1 MPTQRQQHDVGHSVI
16 ATGRGVLRLSSSIS
30 AGVQTPAERSEK
42 GNKERFE
49 HYMKHVT
56 IMGVPFL
63 HSNQQDFVD
72 LLVNR
77 IEHEE
82 KTFVI
87 TANPEVVMQANENPT
102 VMNYLKKATYI
113 CADGIG
119 VVKAAQILG
128 DSLPERVTG
137 YDTMVRLLEVG
148 NTKRFKIFLLGAQN
162 ETLEKT
168 VKNINQTYPNVDIV
182 GYHDGFFDWNKN
194 DIANEIATLKPDLV
208 FVALGVPRQEKW
220 ISENL
225 DQFSKG
231 VFIGVGGSFDV
242 IAGTVK
248 RAPVIWQ
255 KLNLEW
261 LYRLLRQPSRFGRML
276 VLPRF
281 ALKVFALKIKGQG
294 APK

>member
-1 MPTQRQQHDVGHSVI
+1 
-16 ATGRGVLRLSSSIS
+16 
-30 AGVQTPAERSEK
+30 
-42 GNKERFE
+42 
-49 HYMKHVT
+49 
-56 IMGVPFL
+56 MGVPFL
-63 HSNQQDFVD
+63 HISQQGFVD

-77 IEHEE
+77 IEQQE
-82 KTFVI
+82 KTFVV

-102 VMNYLKKATYI
+102 VKGYLNQATYI

-137 YDTMVRLLEVG
+137 YDTMVKLLEVG
-148 NTKRFKIFLLGAQN
+148 QQKRFKIYLLGAQK
-162 ETLEKT
+162 ETIEKT
-168 VKNINQTYPNVDIV
+168 IANIHKNYPNVEVV
-182 GYHDGFFDWNKN
+182 GYHDGFFDWNN
-194 DIANEIATLKPDLV
+194 NHIADDISALQPDLV

-220 ISENL
+220 ITENL
-225 DQFSKG
+225 DKFSKG

-261 LYRLLRQPSRFGRML
+261 LYRLLRQPSRFIRML

-281 ALKVFALKIKGQG
+281 ALKVFSLKLRGQG
-294 APK
+294 TAK

>member
-1 MPTQRQQHDVGHSVI
+1 
-16 ATGRGVLRLSSSIS
+16 
-30 AGVQTPAERSEK
+30 
-42 GNKERFE
+42 
-49 HYMKHVT
+49 
-56 IMGVPFL
+56 MGVPFL
-63 HSNQQDFVD
+63 HISQQGFVD

-77 IEHEE
+77 IEQQE
-82 KTFVI
+82 KTFVV

-102 VMNYLKKATYI
+102 VKGYLNQATYI

-137 YDTMVRLLEVG
+137 YDTMVKLLEVG
-148 NTKRFKIFLLGAQN
+148 QQKRFKVYLLGAQK
-162 ETLEKT
+162 ETIEKT
-168 VKNINQTYPNVDIV
+168 IANIHKDYPNVEVV
-182 GYHDGFFDWNKN
+182 GYHDGFFDWNN
-194 DIANEIATLKPDLV
+194 NHIADDIAALQPDLV

-220 ISENL
+220 ITENL
-225 DQFSKG
+225 DKFSKG

-261 LYRLLRQPSRFGRML
+261 LYRLLRQPSRFIRML

-281 ALKVFALKIKGQG
+281 ALKVFSLKLRGQG
-294 APK
+294 TAK

>member
-1 MPTQRQQHDVGHSVI
+1 
-16 ATGRGVLRLSSSIS
+16 
-30 AGVQTPAERSEK
+30 
-42 GNKERFE
+42 
-49 HYMKHVT
+49 
-56 IMGVPFL
+56 MGVPFL
-63 HSNQQDFVD
+63 HISQQGFVD

-77 IEHEE
+77 IEQQE
-82 KTFVI
+82 KTFVV

-102 VMNYLKKATYI
+102 VKGYLNQATYI

-137 YDTMVRLLEVG
+137 YDTMVKLLEVG
-148 NTKRFKIFLLGAQN
+148 QQKRFKVYLLGAQK
-162 ETLEKT
+162 ETIEKT
-168 VKNINQTYPNVDIV
+168 IANIHKNYPNVEVV
-182 GYHDGFFDWNKN
+182 GYHDGFFDWNN
-194 DIANEIATLKPDLV
+194 NHIADDIAALQPDLV

-220 ISENL
+220 ITENL
-225 DQFSKG
+225 DKFSKG

-261 LYRLLRQPSRFGRML
+261 LYRLLRQPSRFIRML

-281 ALKVFALKIKGQG
+281 ALKVFSLKLRGQG
-294 APK
+294 TAK

>member
-1 MPTQRQQHDVGHSVI
+1 
-16 ATGRGVLRLSSSIS
+16 
-30 AGVQTPAERSEK
+30 
-42 GNKERFE
+42 
-49 HYMKHVT
+49 
-56 IMGVPFL
+56 MGVPFL
-63 HSNQQDFVD
+63 HISQQGFVD

-77 IEHEE
+77 IEQQE
-82 KTFVI
+82 KTFVV

-102 VMNYLKKATYI
+102 VKGYLNQATYI

-137 YDTMVRLLEVG
+137 YDTMVKLLEVG
-148 NTKRFKIFLLGAQN
+148 QQKRFKIYLLGAQK
-162 ETLEKT
+162 ETIEKT
-168 VKNINQTYPNVDIV
+168 IANIHKNYPNVEVV
-182 GYHDGFFDWNKN
+182 GYHDGFFDWNN
-194 DIANEIATLKPDLV
+194 NHIADDIAALQPDLV

-220 ISENL
+220 ITENL
-225 DQFSKG
+225 DKFSKG

-261 LYRLLRQPSRFGRML
+261 LYRLLRQPSRFIRML

-281 ALKVFALKIKGQG
+281 ALKVFSLKLRGQG
-294 APK
+294 TAK

>member
-1 MPTQRQQHDVGHSVI
+1 
-16 ATGRGVLRLSSSIS
+16 
-30 AGVQTPAERSEK
+30 
-42 GNKERFE
+42 
-49 HYMKHVT
+49 
-56 IMGVPFL
+56 MGVPFL
-63 HSNQQDFVD
+63 HISQQGFVD

-77 IEHEE
+77 IEQQE
-82 KTFVI
+82 KTFVV

-102 VMNYLKKATYI
+102 VKGYLNQATYI

-137 YDTMVRLLEVG
+137 YDTMVKLLEVG
-148 NTKRFKIFLLGAQN
+148 QQKRFKVYLLGAQK
-162 ETLEKT
+162 ETIEKT
-168 VKNINQTYPNVDIV
+168 IANIHKYYPHVEVV
-182 GYHDGFFDWNKN
+182 GYHDGFFDWNN
-194 DIANEIATLKPDLV
+194 NHIADDIAALQPDLV

-220 ISENL
+220 ITENL
-225 DQFSKG
+225 DKFSKG

-261 LYRLLRQPSRFGRML
+261 LYRLLRQPSRFIRML

-281 ALKVFALKIKGQG
+281 ALKVFSLKLRGQG
-294 APK
+294 TAK

>member
-1 MPTQRQQHDVGHSVI
+1 
-16 ATGRGVLRLSSSIS
+16 
-30 AGVQTPAERSEK
+30 
-42 GNKERFE
+42 
-49 HYMKHVT
+49 
-56 IMGVPFL
+56 MGVPFL
-63 HSNQQDFVD
+63 HISQQGFVD

-77 IEHEE
+77 IEQQE
-82 KTFVI
+82 KTFVV

-102 VMNYLKKATYI
+102 VKGYLNQATYI

-137 YDTMVRLLEVG
+137 YDTMVKLLEVG
-148 NTKRFKIFLLGAQN
+148 QQKRFKVYLLGAQK
-162 ETLEKT
+162 ETIEKT
-168 VKNINQTYPNVDIV
+168 IANIHKNYPNVEVV
-182 GYHDGFFDWNKN
+182 GYQDGFFDWNN
-194 DIANEIATLKPDLV
+194 NHIADDIAALQPDLV

-220 ISENL
+220 ITENL
-225 DQFSKG
+225 DKFSKG

-261 LYRLLRQPSRFGRML
+261 LYRLLRQPSRFIRML

-281 ALKVFALKIKGQG
+281 ALKVFSLKLRGQG
-294 APK
+294 TTK

>member
-1 MPTQRQQHDVGHSVI
+1 MR
-16 ATGRGVLRLSSSIS
+16 
-30 AGVQTPAERSEK
+30 
-42 GNKERFE
+42 
-49 HYMKHVT
+49 HVT

-63 HSNQQDFVD
+63 HISQQGFVD

-77 IEHEE
+77 IEQQE
-82 KTFVI
+82 KTFVV

-102 VMNYLKKATYI
+102 VKGYLNQATYI

-137 YDTMVRLLEVG
+137 YDTMVKLLEVG
-148 NTKRFKIFLLGAQN
+148 QQKHFKVYLLGAQK
-162 ETLEKT
+162 ETIEKT
-168 VKNINQTYPNVDIV
+168 IANIHKDYPNVEVV
-182 GYHDGFFDWNKN
+182 GYHDGFFDWNTN
-194 DIANEIATLKPDLV
+194 HIADDIAALQPDLV

-220 ISENL
+220 ITENL
-225 DQFSKG
+225 DKFSKG

-261 LYRLLRQPSRFGRML
+261 LYRLLRQPSRFIRML

-281 ALKVFALKIKGQG
+281 ALKVFSLKLRGQG
-294 APK
+294 AAK

>member
-1 MPTQRQQHDVGHSVI
+1 MR
-16 ATGRGVLRLSSSIS
+16 
-30 AGVQTPAERSEK
+30 
-42 GNKERFE
+42 
-49 HYMKHVT
+49 HVT

-63 HSNQQDFVD
+63 HISQQGFVD

-77 IEHEE
+77 IEQQE
-82 KTFVI
+82 KTFVV
-87 TANPEVVMQANENPT
+87 TANPEVVMQANENPN
-102 VMNYLKKATYI
+102 VMNYLKQATYI

-148 NTKRFKIFLLGAQN
+148 QQKHFKIYLLGAQK
-162 ETLEKT
+162 ETIEKT
-168 VKNINQTYPNVDIV
+168 VANIHKNYPNVDVV
-182 GYHDGFFDWNKN
+182 GYHDGYFDWNNN
-194 DIANEIATLKPDLV
+194 DFAKEIATLQPDLV

-220 ISENL
+220 ITENL
-225 DQFSKG
+225 DKFSKG

-281 ALKVFALKIKGQG
+281 ALKVFALKFKGQG
-294 APK
+294 KTK

>member
-1 MPTQRQQHDVGHSVI
+1 MR
-16 ATGRGVLRLSSSIS
+16 
-30 AGVQTPAERSEK
+30 
-42 GNKERFE
+42 
-49 HYMKHVT
+49 HVT

-63 HSNQQDFVD
+63 HISQQGFVD

-77 IEHEE
+77 IEQQE
-82 KTFVI
+82 KTFVV

-102 VMNYLKKATYI
+102 VKGYLNQATYI

-137 YDTMVRLLEVG
+137 YDTMVKLLEVG
-148 NTKRFKIFLLGAQN
+148 QQKHFKVYLLGAQK
-162 ETLEKT
+162 ETIEKT
-168 VKNINQTYPNVDIV
+168 IANIHKDYPNVEIV
-182 GYHDGFFDWNKN
+182 GYHDGFFDWNN
-194 DIANEIATLKPDLV
+194 NHIADDIAALQPDLV

-220 ISENL
+220 ITENL
-225 DQFSKG
+225 DKFSKG

-261 LYRLLRQPSRFGRML
+261 LYRLLRQPSRFIRML

-281 ALKVFALKIKGQG
+281 ALKVFSLKLRGQG
-294 APK
+294 AAK

>member
-1 MPTQRQQHDVGHSVI
+1 
-16 ATGRGVLRLSSSIS
+16 
-30 AGVQTPAERSEK
+30 
-42 GNKERFE
+42 
-49 HYMKHVT
+49 
-56 IMGVPFL
+56 MGVPFL
-63 HSNQQDFVD
+63 HISQQGFVD

-77 IEHEE
+77 IEQQE
-82 KTFVI
+82 KTFVV

-102 VMNYLKKATYI
+102 VKGYLNQATYI

-137 YDTMVRLLEVG
+137 YDTMVKLLEVG
-148 NTKRFKIFLLGAQN
+148 QQKRYKVYLLGAQK
-162 ETLEKT
+162 ETIEKT
-168 VKNINQTYPNVDIV
+168 IANIHKNYPNVEVV
-182 GYHDGFFDWNKN
+182 GYHDGFFDWNN
-194 DIANEIATLKPDLV
+194 NHIADDIAALQPDLV

-220 ISENL
+220 ITENL
-225 DQFSKG
+225 DKFSKG

-261 LYRLLRQPSRFGRML
+261 LYRLLRQPSRFIRML

-281 ALKVFALKIKGQG
+281 ALKVFSLKLRGQG
-294 APK
+294 TAK

>member
-1 MPTQRQQHDVGHSVI
+1 
-16 ATGRGVLRLSSSIS
+16 
-30 AGVQTPAERSEK
+30 
-42 GNKERFE
+42 
-49 HYMKHVT
+49 MKHVT

-63 HSNQQDFVD
+63 NINQQDFAD
-72 LLVNR
+72 LLVTR
-77 IEHEE
+77 IEQKE

-87 TANPEVVMQANENPT
+87 TANPEVVMQASENPT
-102 VMNYLKKATYI
+102 VMDYIKQATYI

-128 DSLPERVTG
+128 DSLPGRVTG
-137 YDTMVRLLEVG
+137 YDTMVRLLEIG
-148 NTKRFKIFLLGAQN
+148 NKKNFKIFLLGAQN
-162 ETLEKT
+162 ETLQKT
-168 VKNINQTYPNVDIV
+168 VENIHRSYPNVEVV
-182 GYHDGFFDWNKN
+182 GYQDGFFDWEQN
-194 DIANEIATLKPDLV
+194 DIATKIAELQPDLV

-220 ISENL
+220 ISENIG
-225 DQFSKG
+225 QFTHG

-281 ALKVFALKIKGQG
+281 ALKVFKIKFKGQG
-294 APK
+294 VTK

>member
-1 MPTQRQQHDVGHSVI
+1 
-16 ATGRGVLRLSSSIS
+16 
-30 AGVQTPAERSEK
+30 
-42 GNKERFE
+42 
-49 HYMKHVT
+49 
-56 IMGVPFL
+56 MGVPFL
-63 HSNQQDFVD
+63 HISQQGFVD

-77 IEHEE
+77 IEQQE
-82 KTFVI
+82 KTFVV

-102 VMNYLKKATYI
+102 VKGYLNQATYI

-137 YDTMVRLLEVG
+137 YDTMVKLLEVG
-148 NTKRFKIFLLGAQN
+148 QQKRFKIYLLGAQK
-162 ETLEKT
+162 ETIEKT
-168 VKNINQTYPNVDIV
+168 IANIHKNYPDVEVV
-182 GYHDGFFDWNKN
+182 GYHDGFFDWNN
-194 DIANEIATLKPDLV
+194 NHIADDIAALQPDLV

-220 ISENL
+220 ITENL
-225 DQFSKG
+225 DKFSKG

-261 LYRLLRQPSRFGRML
+261 LYRLLRQPSRFIRML

-281 ALKVFALKIKGQG
+281 ALKVFSLKLRGQG
-294 APK
+294 TAK

>member
-1 MPTQRQQHDVGHSVI
+1 MR
-16 ATGRGVLRLSSSIS
+16 
-30 AGVQTPAERSEK
+30 
-42 GNKERFE
+42 
-49 HYMKHVT
+49 HVT

-63 HSNQQDFVD
+63 HISQQGFVD

-77 IEHEE
+77 IEQQE
-82 KTFVI
+82 KTFVV

-102 VMNYLKKATYI
+102 VKGYLNQATYI

-137 YDTMVRLLEVG
+137 YDTMVKLLEVG
-148 NTKRFKIFLLGAQN
+148 QQKRFKVYLLGAQK
-162 ETLEKT
+162 ETIEKT
-168 VKNINQTYPNVDIV
+168 IANIHKNYPNVEVV
-182 GYHDGFFDWNKN
+182 GYHDGFFDWNN
-194 DIANEIATLKPDLV
+194 NHIAEDIAALQPDLV

-220 ISENL
+220 ITENL
-225 DQFSKG
+225 DKFSKG

-261 LYRLLRQPSRFGRML
+261 LYRLLRQPSRFIRML

-281 ALKVFALKIKGQG
+281 ALKVFSLKLRGQG
-294 APK
+294 TAK

>member
-1 MPTQRQQHDVGHSVI
+1 MR
-16 ATGRGVLRLSSSIS
+16 
-30 AGVQTPAERSEK
+30 
-42 GNKERFE
+42 
-49 HYMKHVT
+49 HVT

-63 HSNQQDFVD
+63 HISQQGFVD

-77 IEHEE
+77 IEQQE
-82 KTFVI
+82 KTFVV

-102 VMNYLKKATYI
+102 VKGYLNQATYI

-119 VVKAAQILG
+119 VIKAAQILG

-137 YDTMVRLLEVG
+137 YDTMVKLLEVG
-148 NTKRFKIFLLGAQN
+148 QQKHFKVYLLGAQK
-162 ETLEKT
+162 ETIEKT
-168 VKNINQTYPNVDIV
+168 IANIHKDYPNVEVV
-182 GYHDGFFDWNKN
+182 GYHDGFFDWNTN
-194 DIANEIATLKPDLV
+194 HIADDIAALQPDLV

-220 ISENL
+220 ITENL
-225 DQFSKG
+225 DKFSKG

-261 LYRLLRQPSRFGRML
+261 LYRLLRQPSRFIRML

-281 ALKVFALKIKGQG
+281 ALKVFSLKLRGQG
-294 APK
+294 GAK

>member
-1 MPTQRQQHDVGHSVI
+1 MR
-16 ATGRGVLRLSSSIS
+16 
-30 AGVQTPAERSEK
+30 
-42 GNKERFE
+42 
-49 HYMKHVT
+49 HVT

-63 HSNQQDFVD
+63 HISQQGFVD

-77 IEHEE
+77 IEQQE
-82 KTFVI
+82 KTFVV

-102 VMNYLKKATYI
+102 VKGYLNQATYI

-137 YDTMVRLLEVG
+137 YDTMVKLLEVG
-148 NTKRFKIFLLGAQN
+148 QQKRFKIYLLGAQK
-162 ETLEKT
+162 ETIEKT
-168 VKNINQTYPNVDIV
+168 ITNIHKNYPNVEVV
-182 GYHDGFFDWNKN
+182 GYHDGFFDWNN
-194 DIANEIATLKPDLV
+194 NHIADDIAVLQPDLV

-220 ISENL
+220 ITENL
-225 DQFSKG
+225 DKFSKG

-261 LYRLLRQPSRFGRML
+261 LYRLLRQPSRFIRML

-281 ALKVFALKIKGQG
+281 ALKVFSLKLRGQG
-294 APK
+294 TAK

>member
-1 MPTQRQQHDVGHSVI
+1 MR
-16 ATGRGVLRLSSSIS
+16 
-30 AGVQTPAERSEK
+30 
-42 GNKERFE
+42 
-49 HYMKHVT
+49 HVT

-63 HSNQQDFVD
+63 HISQQGFVD

-77 IEHEE
+77 IEQQE
-82 KTFVI
+82 KTFVV

-102 VMNYLKKATYI
+102 VKGYLNQATYI

-137 YDTMVRLLEVG
+137 YDTMVKLLEVG
-148 NTKRFKIFLLGAQN
+148 QQKHFKVYLLGAQK
-162 ETLEKT
+162 ETIEKT
-168 VKNINQTYPNVDIV
+168 IANIHKDYPNVEVV
-182 GYHDGFFDWNKN
+182 GYHDGFFDWNTN
-194 DIANEIATLKPDLV
+194 HIADDIAALQPDLV

-220 ISENL
+220 ITENL
-225 DQFSKG
+225 DKFSKG

-261 LYRLLRQPSRFGRML
+261 LYRLLRQPSRFIRML

-281 ALKVFALKIKGQG
+281 ALKVFSLKLRGQG
-294 APK
+294 GAK

>member
-1 MPTQRQQHDVGHSVI
+1 
-16 ATGRGVLRLSSSIS
+16 
-30 AGVQTPAERSEK
+30 
-42 GNKERFE
+42 
-49 HYMKHVT
+49 
-56 IMGVPFL
+56 MGVPFL
-63 HSNQQDFVD
+63 HISQQGFVD

-77 IEHEE
+77 IEQQE
-82 KTFVI
+82 KTFVV
-87 TANPEVVMQANENPT
+87 TANPEVVMQANENPN
-102 VMNYLKKATYI
+102 VMNYLKQATYI

-148 NTKRFKIFLLGAQN
+148 QQKHFKIYLLGAQK
-162 ETLEKT
+162 ETIEKT
-168 VKNINQTYPNVDIV
+168 VANIHKNYPNVDVV
-182 GYHDGFFDWNKN
+182 GYHDGYFDWNNN
-194 DIANEIATLKPDLV
+194 DFAKEIATLQPDLV

-220 ISENL
+220 ITENL
-225 DQFSKG
+225 DKFSKG

-281 ALKVFALKIKGQG
+281 ALKVFALKFKGQG
-294 APK
+294 KTK

>member
-1 MPTQRQQHDVGHSVI
+1 
-16 ATGRGVLRLSSSIS
+16 
-30 AGVQTPAERSEK
+30 
-42 GNKERFE
+42 
-49 HYMKHVT
+49 
-56 IMGVPFL
+56 MGVPFL
-63 HSNQQDFVD
+63 HISQQGFVD

-77 IEHEE
+77 IEQQE
-82 KTFVI
+82 KTFVV

-102 VMNYLKKATYI
+102 VMSYLEQATYI

-137 YDTMVRLLEVG
+137 YDTMVKLLEVG
-148 NTKRFKIFLLGAQN
+148 QQKCFKIYLLGAQK
-162 ETLEKT
+162 ETIEKT
-168 VKNINQTYPNVDIV
+168 IANIHKNYPNVEVV
-182 GYHDGFFDWNKN
+182 GYHDGFFDWNNNHIAN
-194 DIANEIATLKPDLV
+194 DIAALQPDLV

-220 ISENL
+220 ITENL
-225 DQFSKG
+225 DKFSKG

-261 LYRLLRQPSRFGRML
+261 LYRLLRQPSRFIRML

-281 ALKVFALKIKGQG
+281 ALKVFTLKLKGQG
-294 APK
+294 KTT

>member
-1 MPTQRQQHDVGHSVI
+1 
-16 ATGRGVLRLSSSIS
+16 
-30 AGVQTPAERSEK
+30 
-42 GNKERFE
+42 
-49 HYMKHVT
+49 
-56 IMGVPFL
+56 MGVPFL
-63 HSNQQDFVD
+63 HISQQGFVD

-77 IEHEE
+77 IEQQE
-82 KTFVI
+82 KTFVV

-102 VMNYLKKATYI
+102 VKGYLNQATYI

-137 YDTMVRLLEVG
+137 YDTMVKLLEVG
-148 NTKRFKIFLLGAQN
+148 QQKRFKVYLLGAQK
-162 ETLEKT
+162 ETIEKT
-168 VKNINQTYPNVDIV
+168 IANIHKNYSNVEVV
-182 GYHDGFFDWNKN
+182 GYQDGFFDWNN
-194 DIANEIATLKPDLV
+194 NHIADDIAALQPDLV

-220 ISENL
+220 ITENL
-225 DQFSKG
+225 DKFSKG

-261 LYRLLRQPSRFGRML
+261 LYRLLRQPSRFIRML

-281 ALKVFALKIKGQG
+281 ALKVFALKLRGQG
-294 APK
+294 TTK